1 MEKIS
6 FDSLTVCAVVREL
19 QAHLTGGQ
27 IQDIRQ
33 PSATEL
39 LLGVRSAGKNYLLL
53 LSADARFARLHL
65 TETRKPN
72 PPTPPAFC
80 ALLRKRLENGFIRDI
95 QQVGFDRIVTF
106 TIETR
111 EEREEGRDGREE
123 IGGNREQGTGMRGR
137 EDSST
142 PYTRHPTPVLYTLL
156 GEFMGKHSNV
166 ILLRD
171 NGQIVDAMKR
181 ISHRV
186 NRLRETL
193 PGLPYQSPPDQ
204 SDKLDPFAPDAVAAM
219 AQDLEGGDEDAIA
232 TQLMADYAGV
242 SPFLARE
249 IAVRAIRNTGN
260 PADGLRQA
268 WREIFGAAQIHR
280 FAPVYIA
287 PRKGTVPAAYPF
299 PTVQLPNDAQEPAD
313 SLSFALDDAYKIQI
327 ETTLF
332 TAQLNDLRGR
342 IDREIK
348 RLTKQKLSLARTLA
362 ESERAEEHKQNGELI
377 LANLW
382 KIQTGNKEV
391 TVQDYFDPELR
402 DRTLPLDPKIAPQE
416 NAEASFKRY
425 RKAKESV
432 NVALSQQADVEKS
445 LLQLIDAKRKADYW
459 QDDPTLTVAP
469 IQRLRAELIGSGLL
483 RPDEAPE
490 TDAAKTSGSKP
501 LDFQGHKIRRY
512 FINGYEIL
520 VGESATAND
529 FLTTRLAAP
538 NDLWLHVRAS
548 ASSHV
553 VIRTRGQGEGIPR
566 SVLEFA
572 ALQCALHSS
581 QKHAALVAVDY
592 TLKKHVRKPRGSA
605 PGGADYQRETTLHIE
620 PGGS

>member
-6 FDSLTVCAVVREL
+6 FDSLTVRAVVSEL
-19 QAHLTGGQ
+19 QNYLTGGQ

-39 LLGVRSAGKNYLLL
+39 LLGIRNSGRNYLLL

-95 QQVGFDRIVTF
+95 RQVGFDRIVSL

-111 EEREEGRDGREE
+111 EEREQDAFPPPD
-123 IGGNREQGTGMRGR
+123 I
-137 EDSST
+137 
-142 PYTRHPTPVLYTLL
+142 RHPAPVLFTLL
-156 GEFMGKHSNV
+156 GEFMGKHSNL
-166 ILLRD
+166 ILLKD
-171 NGQIVDAMKR
+171 SGQIVDAIKR

-204 SDKLDPFAPDAVAAM
+204 SDKIDPFAPDAVEAM
-219 AQDLEGGDEDAIA
+219 AADLEEADEDAIA
-232 TQLMADYAGV
+232 TQLMADYAGI

-249 IAVRAIRNTGN
+249 LAVRAVQNSEN
-260 PADGLRQA
+260 PAGGLRQA
-268 WREIFGAAQIHR
+268 WREIFGEAQENR
-280 FAPVYIA
+280 FNPVYIA
-287 PRKGTVPAAYPF
+287 PRKGAVPAAYPF
-299 PTVQLPNDAQEPAD
+299 STVQLPDATQEPAD

-327 ETTLF
+327 ETTQF

-348 RLTKQKLSLARTLA
+348 RLTKQKLSIARTLA

-382 KIQTGNKEV
+382 KIQAGTTSV

-402 DRTLPLDPKIAPQE
+402 DRVLPLDPKISPQE

-425 RKAKESV
+425 RKAKESA
-432 NVALSQQADVEKS
+432 NVAQSQIEDVEKA
-445 LLQLIDAKRKADYW
+445 LLKMADAKRKADYW
-459 QDDPTLTVAP
+459 QDDPTLTTAP
-469 IQRLRAELIGSGLL
+469 IQRLRAELMDSGLL

-490 TDAAKTSGSKP
+490 TDKTGKSGSKP

-512 FINGYEIL
+512 FTDGYEIL

-572 ALQCALHSS
+572 ALQCALHSG

-592 TLKKHVRKPRGSA
+592 TLKKYVRKPRGAA
-605 PGGADYQRETTLHIE
+605 PGGADYQREITLHIE
-620 PGGS
+620 PGK

>member
-33 PSATEL
+33 PSAMEL
-39 LLGVRSAGKNYLLL
+39 HLGIRSAGKNYLLL

-65 TETRKPN
+65 TANRKPN

-80 ALLRKRLENGFIRDI
+80 ALLRKRLENGFIREI
-95 QQVGFDRIVTF
+95 KQIGFDRIVAF

-111 EEREEGRDGREE
+111 EEREDREEGRGK
-123 IGGNREQGTGMRGR
+123 REQD
-137 EDSST
+137 ESLT
-142 PYTRHPTPVLYTLL
+142 PNTQYPTPVFFTLL
-156 GEFMGKHSNV
+156 GEFMGKHSNL
-166 ILLRD
+166 ILLHED
-171 NGQIVDAMKR
+171 GQIVDAIKR
-181 ISHRV
+181 VSHRI

-204 SDKLDPFAPDAVAAM
+204 SDKMNPFAPDAVEAIAA
-219 AQDLEGGDEDAIA
+219 DLEESDEDAIA
-232 TQLMADYAGV
+232 TQLLADYAGI

-249 IAVRAIRNTGN
+249 IAVRALQNEDN
-260 PADGLRQA
+260 PVDGLRRA
-268 WREIFGAAQIHR
+268 WREIFGAAEAGT
-280 FAPVYIA
+280 FEPVSIA
-287 PRKGTVPAAYPF
+287 PRKGIVPAAYPF
-299 PTVQLPNDAQEPAD
+299 PTSQLASAAQEPAP
-313 SLSFALDDAYKIQI
+313 SLSFALDDAFKIQI
-327 ETTLF
+327 ETTQF

-348 RLTKQKLSLARTLA
+348 RLTKQRLSVERTLA

-382 KIQTGNKEV
+382 KIQAGNKEV

-402 DRTLPLDPKIAPQE
+402 DKNLPLDPKLSPQE
-416 NAEASFKRY
+416 NADASFKRY
-425 RKAKESV
+425 RKAKESA
-432 NVALSQQADVEKS
+432 NVALTQKADTEKS
-445 LLQLIDAKRKADYW
+445 LVKLADAKRKADYW

-469 IQRLRAELIGSGLL
+469 IQRLRNELTESGLL
-483 RPDEAPE
+483 RADEADT
-490 TDAAKTSGSKP
+490 TDKTGKSAPKA

-512 FINGYEIL
+512 YTEGYEIL

-538 NDLWLHVRAS
+538 NDLWLHVRAA

-553 VIRTRGQGEGIPR
+553 VIRTRGQGEAIPR
-566 SVLEFA
+566 SVLQFA

-581 QKHAALVAVDY
+581 QKHAALIAVDY
-592 TLKKHVRKPRGSA
+592 TLKKYVRKPRGAA
-605 PGGADYQRETTLHIE
+605 PGGADYQREITLHIE
-620 PGGS
+620 PGE

>member
-6 FDSLTVCAVVREL
+6 FDSLTVRAVVREL
-19 QAHLTGGQ
+19 QMHLTGGQ

-39 LLGVRSAGKNYLLL
+39 LLGIRNAGKNYLLL

-80 ALLRKRLENGFIRDI
+80 ALLRKRLENGILREIRQI
-95 QQVGFDRIVTF
+95 GFDRIVAF
-106 TIETR
+106 EIETR
-111 EEREEGRDGREE
+111 EDREQEEREENDAP
-123 IGGNREQGTGMRGR
+123 NTQ
-137 EDSST
+137 
-142 PYTRHPTPVLYTLL
+142 HPTPNTYSLL
-156 GEFMGKHSNV
+156 GEFMGKHSNL
-166 ILLRD
+166 ILLRE
-171 NGQIVDAMKR
+171 NGQIVDAIKR

-204 SDKLDPFAPDAVAAM
+204 SDKLDPFAPGAIEALAS
-219 AQDLEGGDEDAIA
+219 DLEEADEDLIA
-232 TQLMADYAGV
+232 TLLMADYAGI

-249 IAVRAIRNTGN
+249 LAVRAVQNAES
-260 PADGLRQA
+260 PANGLRRA
-268 WREIFGAAQIHR
+268 WREIFGEAR
-280 FAPVYIA
+280 ENRYAPVSIA
-287 PRKGTVPAAYPF
+287 PRKGVLPAAYPF
-299 PTVQLPNDAQEPAD
+299 ATLQLPGVAQEPAH

-327 ETTLF
+327 ETTVF

-348 RLTKQKLSLARTLA
+348 RLTKQKISIARTLA

-382 KIQTGNKEV
+382 KIQAGNTAV

-402 DRTLPLDPKIAPQE
+402 DRTLPLAPKISPQE
-416 NAEASFKRY
+416 NAEVSFKRY
-425 RKAKESV
+425 RKAKESANIAQSQIDGV
-432 NVALSQQADVEKS
+432 DKALLKMA
-445 LLQLIDAKRKADYW
+445 DAKCKADYW

-469 IQRLRAELIGSGLL
+469 IQRLRAELIESGLL

-490 TDAAKTSGSKP
+490 IDRNDKSGPKP

-512 FINGYEIL
+512 FTDGYEIL

-538 NDLWLHVRAS
+538 NDLWLHVRAA

-572 ALQCALHSS
+572 ALQCALHSG
-581 QKHAALVAVDY
+581 QKHAGLVAVDY
-592 TLKKHVRKPRGSA
+592 TLKKYVRKPRGAA

-620 PGGS
+620 PGK